1 MGGQQDIDFTYK
13 RAKFQVWLLY
23 VFSSNYF
30 SERDDVNKKQILEI
44 FQKIIFGRIFCFFD
58 YYSPRHNKN
67 LKICIHILEKLS
79 YVLI

>member
-44 FQKIIFGRIFCFFD
+44 ISKNHFWTNFLFFLTIILLDIIKI
-58 YYSPRHNKN
+58 
-67 LKICIHILEKLS
+67 
-79 YVLI
+79 